1 MNIDFEHILQLRNS
15 GNYSE
20 ALNILDI
27 HIHELE
33 NTYVFATSIEY
44 IPENISLLYAKCLG
58 QKAIVYR
65 YLGDFDKAKKL
76 TLSAIPFAEQGNDK
90 ELVALL
96 ISDIGVFQ
104 FKIGNIKDAERNLK
118 KSLRQLEALGSIEK
132 ATIVKI
138 NYACMLQHR
147 GEFEQCL
154 PLFKQALS
162 YLEQKP
168 ESSDLGSL
176 LTNIAYA
183 YENLGKKE
191 LALLTYNR
199 ACELLLRINAIPM
212 YILTSL
218 NLVTF
223 FNEEEM
229 FELSKSTL
237 DSIEH
242 YLPTDELSLER
253 IDFLLHYAGY
263 FIGVNQIDNA
273 ISILNQIALIDETI
287 YEPETRIYVL
297 ILWTK
302 VSISKKEFDKAK
314 QYVNLI
320 EEELQQYDKPELEP
334 HLYFTKGTIAFLE
347 KEYEVAVKYVY
358 KGINECTFS
367 KPGTKIYR
375 DLQKLLSE
383 IYEMFEDKTLLS
395 RHKYDLTT

>member
-1 MNIDFEHILQLRNS
+1 MDIDFEHILQLRNS

-33 NTYVFATSIEY
+33 NTYIFATSIEY
-44 IPENISLLYAKCLG
+44 IPESISLLYAKCLG

-199 ACELLLRINAIPM
+199 AGELLLRINAIPM

-218 NLVTF
+218 NLVSF
-223 FNEEEM
+223 YNEEEM

-242 YLPTDELSLER
+242 YIPTDEISIER
-253 IDFLLHYAGY
+253 IDFLLHYTGY
-263 FIGVNQIDNA
+263 FIGIKQIENA
-273 ISILNQIALIDETI
+273 VSILNQIDSIDQSI
-287 YEPETRIYVL
+287 IEPETKIYVFM
-297 ILWTK
+297 LWSK
-302 VSISKKEFDKAK
+302 VCIANMELEKAK
-314 QYVNLI
+314 QFVISI

-334 HLYFTKGTIAFLE
+334 HLYWTKGTIAYLE
-347 KEYEVAVKYVY
+347 KDYELAVKYVY

-375 DLQKLLSE
+375 ELQKLLSE
-383 IYEMFEDKTLLS
+383 IYAMFEDKELLT
-395 RHKYDLTT
+395 RHKFDLTT